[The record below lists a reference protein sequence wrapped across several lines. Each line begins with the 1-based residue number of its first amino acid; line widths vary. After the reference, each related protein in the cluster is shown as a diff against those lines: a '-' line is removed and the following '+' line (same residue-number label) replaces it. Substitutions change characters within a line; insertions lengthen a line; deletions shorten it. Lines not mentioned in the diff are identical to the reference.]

1 MALLKEN
8 KIKTQN
14 RKTIYS
20 QDQEDL
26 AVLLANKSRDDIYDI
41 IKGREYVML
50 PTLNHKYTVIQRAIQ
65 VLTIPII
72 PLFFILMGIKWIVT
86 GDKYLNSWL
95 CKIGL
100 SASITNKYFL

>member
-1 MALLKEN
+1 M
-8 KIKTQN
+8 KTQN

-41 IKGREYVML
+41 IERREYVML
-50 PTLNHKYTVIQRAIQ
+50 PILNHKYTAIQRAIQ
-65 VLTIPII
+65 VLTIPTI

-86 GDKYLNSWL
+86 GDKYLNSWV

-100 SASITNKYFL
+100 SADITNKYFI

>member
-1 MALLKEN
+1 M
-8 KIKTQN
+8 KTQKRN
-14 RKTIYS
+14 TIYN
-20 QDQEDL
+20 QEQEDL
-26 AVLLANKSRDDIYDI
+26 AALLANKSRDDIYDI
-41 IKGREYVML
+41 IGGREYVML
-50 PTLNHKYTVIQRAIQ
+50 PALDHKYTSIQRAVQ

-95 CKIGL
+95 CKVGL